1 MGVRDMTFAYIRI
14 STNKQDTQTQKIK
27 IQEYCKMNDIEID
40 RFIEIEQ
47 SSKKSQEIRKIS
59 EIKEILNCGDL
70 LIAVELSRLGRSMLE
85 VMNLV
90 LELCNNG
97 VQMIFLRQPE
107 LSTFNNTYAKL
118 LLAIY
123 AYIDET
129 EREFISQRTK
139 AGLEKAI
146 AEGKRL
152 GRPKGS
158 FNSEYDKDIKKIK
171 FMLNKGESKRE
182 IWQKLGYTHK
192 TFKSFTNFLKSRKI
206 I

>member
-1 MGVRDMTFAYIRI
+1 MNLAYIRV
-14 STNKQDTQTQKIK
+14 STNKQDTQTQKLQIK
-27 IQEYCKMNDIEID
+27 EYCRVNGIQID
-40 RFIEIEQ
+40 RFMEVEQ
-47 SSKKSQEIRKIS
+47 SSQKSLESRKID
-59 EIKEILNCGDL
+59 ELKTLLNRDDL
-70 LIAVELSRLGRSMLE
+70 LIVVELSRLGRSMLE

-90 LELCNNG
+90 LELSNKG

-107 LSTFNNTYAKL
+107 LSTFNNACAKL

-139 AGLEKAI
+139 AGLENAM
-146 AEGKRL
+146 ANGKKL

-158 FNSEYDKDIKKIK
+158 FSSEYDKDIDRIRS
-171 FMLNKGESKRE
+171 LLYRGETKRQVWE
-182 IWQKLGYTHK
+182 KLGYTHK
-192 TFKSFTNFLKSRKI
+192 TLKSFTNFLKSRKI

>member
-1 MGVRDMTFAYIRI
+1 MTLAYIRI
-14 STNKQDTQTQKIK
+14 STNKQDTQTQKLQ
-27 IQEYCKMNDIEID
+27 IQEYCKASGISID

-47 SSKKSQEIRKIS
+47 SSKKSQEIRKID
-59 EIKEILNCGDL
+59 ELKENLNRGDL
-70 LIAVELSRLGRSMLE
+70 LIVVELSRLGRSMLE

-90 LELCNNG
+90 LELSNKG

-107 LSTFNNTYAKL
+107 LSTFNNACAKL

-146 AEGKRL
+146 ASGKKL

-158 FNSEYDKDIKKIK
+158 FNSEYDKDIDKIK
-171 FMLNKGESKRE
+171 AMLNKGKTKQ
-182 IWQKLGYTHK
+182 IWEKLGYTHK
-192 TFKSFTNFLKSRKI
+192 TFKSFTNFIRSRKI

>member
-1 MGVRDMTFAYIRI
+1 MNLAYIRI
-14 STNKQDTQTQKIK
+14 STNKQDTQTQKLQ
-27 IQEYCKMNDIEID
+27 IQEYCRINDIHID
-40 RFIEIEQ
+40 KFIEIEQ
-47 SSKKSQEIRKIS
+47 SSKKSQEIRKIG
-59 EIKEILNCGDL
+59 ELKTKLNRGDL
-70 LIAVELSRLGRSMLE
+70 LIVVELSRLGRSMLE

-90 LELCNNG
+90 LELSNNG

-107 LSTFNNTYAKL
+107 LSTFNSAYAKL

-139 AGLEKAI
+139 AGLEKAM
-146 AEGKRL
+146 ANGKKL

-158 FNSEYDKDIKKIK
+158 FSSEYDKDIDKIK
-171 FMLNKGESKRE
+171 ILLNRGESKRQV
-182 IWQKLGYTHK
+182 WQKLGYTHK
-192 TFKSFTNFLKSRKI
+192 TLKSFTNFLKSRKI

>member
-1 MGVRDMTFAYIRI
+1 MNVAYIRV
-14 STNKQDTQTQKIK
+14 STNKQDTQTQRLQ
-27 IQEYCKMNDIEID
+27 IQEHCKIHNITID
-40 RFIEIEQ
+40 KFIEIEQ
-47 SSKKSQEIRKIS
+47 SSKKSQEVRKIG
-59 EIKEILNCGDL
+59 ELKAILNAGDL
-70 LIAVELSRLGRSMLE
+70 LIVVELSRLGRSMLE

-90 LELCNNG
+90 LELSNNG

-107 LSTFNNTYAKL
+107 LSTFNNACAKL

-139 AGLEKAI
+139 AGLENAM
-146 AEGKRL
+146 ANGKKL

-158 FNSEYDKDIKKIK
+158 LSSEYDKDIGKIK
-171 FMLNKGESKRE
+171 AMLSKGESKRQ

-192 TFKSFTNFLKSRKI
+192 TLKSFSNFLKSRKI

>member
-1 MGVRDMTFAYIRI
+1 MNLAYIRI
-14 STNKQDTQTQKIK
+14 STNKQDTQTQKLQ
-27 IQEYCKMNDIEID
+27 IQEYCRINDIHID
-40 RFIEIEQ
+40 KFIEIEQ
-47 SSKKSQEIRKIS
+47 SSKKSQEIRKIG
-59 EIKEILNCGDL
+59 ELKTKLNRGDL
-70 LIAVELSRLGRSMLE
+70 LIVVELSRLGRSMLE

-90 LELCNNG
+90 LELSNNG

-107 LSTFNNTYAKL
+107 LSTFNSAYAKM

-139 AGLEKAI
+139 AGLEKAM
-146 AEGKRL
+146 ANGKKL

-158 FNSEYDKDIKKIK
+158 FSSEYDKDIDKIK
-171 FMLNKGESKRE
+171 ILLNRGESKRQV
-182 IWQKLGYTHK
+182 WQKLGYTHK
-192 TFKSFTNFLKSRKI
+192 TLKSFTNFLKSRKI

>member
-1 MGVRDMTFAYIRI
+1 MNLAYIRI
-14 STNKQDTQTQKIK
+14 STNKQDTQTQKLQ
-27 IQEYCKMNDIEID
+27 IQEYCRINDIHID
-40 RFIEIEQ
+40 KFIEIEQ
-47 SSKKSQEIRKIS
+47 SSKKSQEIRKIG
-59 EIKEILNCGDL
+59 ELKTKLNRGDL
-70 LIAVELSRLGRSMLE
+70 LIVVELSRLGRSMLE

-90 LELCNNG
+90 LELSNNG

-107 LSTFNNTYAKL
+107 LSTFNSAYAKL

-139 AGLEKAI
+139 AGLEKAM
-146 AEGKRL
+146 ANGKKL

-158 FNSEYDKDIKKIK
+158 FSSEYDKDINKIK
-171 FMLNKGESKRE
+171 ILLNRGESKRQV
-182 IWQKLGYTHK
+182 WQKLGYTHK
-192 TFKSFTNFLKSRKI
+192 TLKSFTNFLKSRKI

>member
-1 MGVRDMTFAYIRI
+1 MNLAYIRI
-14 STNKQDTQTQKIK
+14 STNKQDTQTQKLQ
-27 IQEYCKMNDIEID
+27 IQEYCRINDIHID
-40 RFIEIEQ
+40 KSIEIEQ
-47 SSKKSQEIRKIS
+47 SSKKSQEIRKIG
-59 EIKEILNCGDL
+59 ELKTKLNRGDL
-70 LIAVELSRLGRSMLE
+70 LIVVELSRLGRSMLE

-90 LELCNNG
+90 LELRNNG

-107 LSTFNNTYAKL
+107 LSTFNSAYAKL

-146 AEGKRL
+146 ANGKKL

-158 FNSEYDKDIKKIK
+158 WSSEYDKDIVKIK
-171 FMLNKGESKRE
+171 AMLDSGESKRK
-182 IWQKLGYTHK
+182 IWEKLGYTHK
-192 TFKSFTNFLKSRKI
+192 TLKSFTNFLKSRKI

>member
-1 MGVRDMTFAYIRI
+1 MAYIRI
-14 STNKQDTQTQKIK
+14 STNKQDTQTQKLQ
-27 IQEYCKMNDIEID
+27 IQEYCRINDIHID
-40 RFIEIEQ
+40 KFIEIEQ
-47 SSKKSQEIRKIS
+47 SSKKSQEIRKIG
-59 EIKEILNCGDL
+59 ELKTKLNRGDL
-70 LIAVELSRLGRSMLE
+70 LIVVELSRLGRSMLE

-90 LELCNNG
+90 LELSNNG

-107 LSTFNNTYAKL
+107 LSTFNSAYAKL

-139 AGLEKAI
+139 AGLEKAM
-146 AEGKRL
+146 ANGKKL

-158 FNSEYDKDIKKIK
+158 FSSEYDKDIDKIK
-171 FMLNKGESKRE
+171 ILLNRGESKRQV
-182 IWQKLGYTHK
+182 WQKLGYTHK
-192 TFKSFTNFLKSRKI
+192 TLKSFTNFLKSRKI

>member
-1 MGVRDMTFAYIRI
+1 MNLAYIRI
-14 STNKQDTQTQKIK
+14 STNKQDTQTQKLQ
-27 IQEYCKMNDIEID
+27 IQEYCRINDIHID
-40 RFIEIEQ
+40 KSIEIEQ
-47 SSKKSQEIRKIS
+47 SSKKSQEIRKIG
-59 EIKEILNCGDL
+59 ELKTKLNRGDL
-70 LIAVELSRLGRSMLE
+70 LIVVELSRLGRSMLE

-90 LELCNNG
+90 LELSNNG

-107 LSTFNNTYAKL
+107 LSTFNSAYAKL

-146 AEGKRL
+146 ANGKKL

-158 FNSEYDKDIKKIK
+158 WSSEYDKDIDKIK
-171 FMLNKGESKRE
+171 ILLNRGESKRQV
-182 IWQKLGYTHK
+182 WQKLGYTHK
-192 TFKSFTNFLKSRKI
+192 TLKSFTNFLKSRKI

>member
-1 MGVRDMTFAYIRI
+1 MTLAYIRI
-14 STNKQDTQTQKIK
+14 STNKQDTQTQKLQ
-27 IQEYCKMNDIEID
+27 IQEYCKINAINID

-47 SSKKSQEIRKIS
+47 SSKKSQESRKIS
-59 EIKEILNCGDL
+59 EIKTTLNRGDL

-85 VMNLV
+85 VMSLV
-90 LELCNNG
+90 LELSNNG

-107 LSTFNNTYAKL
+107 LSTFNNAYAKL

-123 AYIDET
+123 AYIDEM

-139 AGLEKAI
+139 AGLDKVRQ
-146 AEGKRL
+146 EGKKL
-152 GRPKGS
+152 GRPNGS
-158 FNSEYDKDIKKIK
+158 LNSEYDKNIDTIKL
-171 FMLNKGESKRE
+171 MLSKGETKRQ

>member
-1 MGVRDMTFAYIRI
+1 MGENMNLAYIRI
-14 STNKQDTQTQKIK
+14 STNKQDTQTQKLQ
-27 IQEYCKMNDIEID
+27 IQEYCRINDIHID
-40 RFIEIEQ
+40 KFIEIEQ
-47 SSKKSQEIRKIS
+47 SSKKSQEIRKIG
-59 EIKEILNCGDL
+59 ELKTKLNRGDL
-70 LIAVELSRLGRSMLE
+70 LIVVELSRLGRSMLE

-90 LELCNNG
+90 LELSNNG

-107 LSTFNNTYAKL
+107 LSTFNSAYAKM

-139 AGLEKAI
+139 AGLEKAM
-146 AEGKRL
+146 ANGKKL

-158 FNSEYDKDIKKIK
+158 FSSEYDKDIDKIK
-171 FMLNKGESKRE
+171 ILLNRGESKRQV
-182 IWQKLGYTHK
+182 WQKLGYTHK
-192 TFKSFTNFLKSRKI
+192 TLKSFTNFLKSRKI

>member
-1 MGVRDMTFAYIRI
+1 M
-14 STNKQDTQTQKIK
+14 
-27 IQEYCKMNDIEID
+27 
-40 RFIEIEQ
+40 
-47 SSKKSQEIRKIS
+47 
-59 EIKEILNCGDL
+59 
-70 LIAVELSRLGRSMLE
+70 VELSRLGRSMLE

-90 LELCNNG
+90 LELSNKG

-107 LSTFNNTYAKL
+107 LSTFNNACAKL

-146 AEGKRL
+146 ASGKKL

-158 FNSEYDKDIKKIK
+158 FNSEYDKDIDKIK
-171 FMLNKGESKRE
+171 AMLNKGKTKRQ
-182 IWQKLGYTHK
+182 IWEKLGYTHK
-192 TFKSFTNFLKSRKI
+192 TFKSFTNFIRSRKI

>member
-1 MGVRDMTFAYIRI
+1 MGENMNLAYIRI
-14 STNKQDTQTQKIK
+14 STNKQDTQTQKLQ
-27 IQEYCKMNDIEID
+27 IQEYCRINDIHID
-40 RFIEIEQ
+40 KFIEIEQ
-47 SSKKSQEIRKIS
+47 SSKKSQEIRKIG
-59 EIKEILNCGDL
+59 ELKTKLNRGDL
-70 LIAVELSRLGRSMLE
+70 LIVVELSRLGRSMLE

-90 LELCNNG
+90 LELSNNG

-107 LSTFNNTYAKL
+107 LSTFNSAYAKL

-139 AGLEKAI
+139 AGLEKAM
-146 AEGKRL
+146 ANGKKL

-158 FNSEYDKDIKKIK
+158 FSSEYDKDIDKIK
-171 FMLNKGESKRE
+171 ILLNRGESKRQV
-182 IWQKLGYTHK
+182 WQKLGYTHI
-192 TFKSFTNFLKSRKI
+192 TLKSFTNFLKSRKI

>member
-1 MGVRDMTFAYIRI
+1 MTLAYIRI
-14 STNKQDTQTQKIK
+14 STNKQDTQTQRLQ
-27 IQEYCKMNDIEID
+27 IQEYCKTHSINID

-47 SSKKSQEIRKIS
+47 SSKRSQESRKIS
-59 EIKEILNCGDL
+59 ELKTGLNRGDV

-90 LELCNNG
+90 LELSNNG

-107 LSTFNNTYAKL
+107 LSTFNNAYAKL

-139 AGLEKAI
+139 AGLDKAV
-146 AEGKRL
+146 ANGKKL

-158 FNSEYDKDIKKIK
+158 LSSEYDKDRNKIK
-171 FMLNKGESKRE
+171 AMLDSGKSKRE
-182 IWQKLGYTHK
+182 VWQKLGYTHK
-192 TFKSFTNFLKSRKI
+192 TFKSFTNFLKSRKLL
-206 I
+206 

>member
-1 MGVRDMTFAYIRI
+1 MGENMNLAYIRI
-14 STNKQDTQTQKIK
+14 STNKQDTQTQKLQ
-27 IQEYCKMNDIEID
+27 IQEYCRINDIHID
-40 RFIEIEQ
+40 KFIEIEQ
-47 SSKKSQEIRKIS
+47 SSKKSQEIRKIG
-59 EIKEILNCGDL
+59 ELKTKLNRGDL
-70 LIAVELSRLGRSMLE
+70 LIVVELSRLGRSMLE

-90 LELCNNG
+90 LELSNNG

-107 LSTFNNTYAKL
+107 LSTFNSAYAKL

-139 AGLEKAI
+139 AGLEKAM
-146 AEGKRL
+146 ANGKKL

-158 FNSEYDKDIKKIK
+158 FSSEYDKDIDKIK
-171 FMLNKGESKRE
+171 ILLNRGESKRQV
-182 IWQKLGYTHK
+182 WQKLGYTHK
-192 TFKSFTNFLKSRKI
+192 TLKSFTNFLKSRKI

>member
-1 MGVRDMTFAYIRI
+1 MNVAYIRV
-14 STNKQDTQTQKIK
+14 STNKQDTQTQRLQ
-27 IQEYCKMNDIEID
+27 IQEHCKIHNIHID
-40 RFIEIEQ
+40 KFIEIEQ
-47 SSKKSQEIRKIS
+47 SSKKSQEVRKIG
-59 EIKEILNCGDL
+59 ELKAILNAGDL
-70 LIAVELSRLGRSMLE
+70 LIVVELSRLGRSMLE

-90 LELCNNG
+90 LELSNNG

-107 LSTFNNTYAKL
+107 LSTFNNACAKL

-139 AGLEKAI
+139 AGLENAM
-146 AEGKRL
+146 ANGKKL

-158 FNSEYDKDIKKIK
+158 LSSEYDKDIGKIK
-171 FMLNKGESKRE
+171 TMLNKGESKRQ

-192 TFKSFTNFLKSRKI
+192 TLKSFSNFLKSRKLL
-206 I
+206 